1 MLRIV
6 QAYRQVRRNSRISR
20 GVAAVATVQQICMG
34 IHVREPRWSSSQEDW
49 ALILNSNGVDVLNKT
64 VSYRGE
70 GDFDDITVLVF
81 SEARGFPPENFARVY
96 RFGAPVPD
104 PDTPPF
110 SDQVEVDVLVD
121 TAQLTPSSA
130 RFAIHGPDLIRPQH
144 LLLWGFDAA
153 MAVVPLTLDVDMAV
167 DVSEDPVE
175 GPASIPLTLVDSGN
189 DSTPLNE
196 VILYVALDK
205 DPNAGTQQPASFRV
219 EDADGAILFE
229 SELENFGELVR
240 DTRTSLGWRDAQN
253 AQNARF
259 WRLTETAP
267 PFTRVDGQ
275 GRPVVAKLRVTGPD
289 NAMIQAVVAFGVNR
303 DGPRPVIVPLVHHI
317 PSIAQTNPWVGT
329 HQDVAGRDMLLPLC
343 PMAARQ

>member
-1 MLRIV
+1 
-6 QAYRQVRRNSRISR
+6 VRRNSRISR
-20 GVAAVATVQQICMG
+20 GVAAVATVQQIFMG

-49 ALILNSNGVDVLNKT
+49 DLVLNSNGVDVLNRT
-64 VSYRGE
+64 VSYPGTFE
-70 GDFDDITVLVF
+70 TIFTVF

-96 RFGAPVPD
+96 SFGTPVSAPN
-104 PDTPPF
+104 TPLF
-110 SDQVEVDVLVD
+110 SDQVGVEVSVD

-240 DTRTSLGWRDAQN
+240 DTRNSDDPRN
-253 AQNARF
+253 AQAACNARI